1 MALKS
6 DMYEPVPFCSPFSVF
21 GTDVS
26 FVILCFC
33 DFLWFSLVSKFCFC
47 DFVFSFLLSLAPL
60 VVATLFGVGVV
71 TFGGGVV

>member
-1 MALKS
+1 MI
-6 DMYEPVPFCSPFSVF
+6 YEPVPLCSPFSVF

-47 DFVFSFLLSLAPL
+47 DFVFLLSLAPL
-60 VVATLFGVGVV
+60 VVTTELLFGVGVV
-71 TFGGGVV
+71 TFGGVVV